1 MLRPGLRLSEH
12 VAFPP
17 ELPITASVIAIANA
31 IDAHPVV
38 IIAGE
43 TGSGKTTQLPKICLA
58 MGRGASGRI
67 ACTQPRRIAATSVAA
82 RVAQELATEPGD
94 VVGYQV
100 RFHDK
105 IRRSTRI
112 KFMTDGILL
121 AEIQSDPLLRAYDTI
136 ILDEAHER
144 SLNIDFLLGFLRR
157 LVARR
162 PDLRVVISS
171 ATLETQRFAA
181 FFGGAPIIEVSGRTY
196 PVDVLYRPPRDD
208 EPDLADAVANTVNEI
223 AEMDPRNDIL
233 VFLPGERE
241 IREALAEI
249 EKRALPHTVVLPL
262 YARLS
267 AAEQQRVFQR
277 LPQRRV
283 VLATNVAETSL
294 TIPGIVYVVD
304 PGVARVNRYS
314 VRTGVSQ
321 LLVEP
326 ISRASA
332 DQRKGRCGRTESGV
346 CFRLYEEADYA
357 SRPAHTDPEIK
368 RVSLAGV
375 ILRMKALRLGD
386 IEDFPLLDPP
396 PPRAITDGYR
406 VLEELGALDDG
417 GRLTPIGE
425 QLGRLP
431 IDPRLGRM
439 ILGGRDEGALRE
451 VVVIAAV
458 LGLQDPRERPLAA
471 QQRADEAHRKFR
483 DEGSDFA
490 AYLALWE
497 FWHDARAR
505 SSRSQMHKLCRE
517 HFLSYNRMREWED
530 IHDQLVRVLREEGF
544 APNPAR
550 ASGDQIHRALLPGLL
565 SKIGMWS
572 PEHRIFLG
580 ARQTRFAIHPSSG
593 LARKPPPWVMAAELV
608 ETSQLFARGVARIDP
623 AWLERAAGA
632 LCRRSHGDPHWE
644 QKQGQVMA
652 REQVSLY
659 GLPIVRDRKVA
670 YAGIDPALCRSMF
683 ITHALVRHEYTSRA
697 PFMEHNRRLLDEVA
711 RLRDRARRSDMLAD
725 EYQLAEFF
733 DRRVPDTVVSG
744 KTFEDWRRGAEAG
757 DPAILHLALADI
769 LLDDAADLSPERYPD
784 QLGLGGAALATLP
797 LTYKFDPTEDDDGIT
812 ATVPLAILPQLD
824 PDALAWTIPGWHAT
838 KLDLLLESL
847 PKSLRKSLGDL
858 GELADRLAA
867 QLRPFSGPLLPTL
880 ERAILEHTG
889 ERIPRDAWDLGALPA
904 YLAMYFRVVDERDHV
919 LGHGR
924 DLAELQRSLG
934 HRARQLW
941 AAAPRERHE
950 RSGLTAWEFDDL
962 PAAVTV
968 DVGGRR
974 LAAYPALV
982 DADTAVDLRL
992 LESPAAAAA
1001 ATRDGLRRLLLLQ
1014 MRTTLPRLEAEL
1026 PATLAHGALATAAL
1040 APGTAATPSAH
1051 PATIPAP
1058 GSPFAALAHAAS
1070 LAGVAGPGTASP
1082 QPTGAATPLR
1092 RQIVLRALDEA
1103 FQLAD
1108 PAAIPR
1114 TRTAFQSR
1122 LAEGRGALPAILA
1135 QFGLLAADLATELD
1149 KVRAALKPLAGR
1161 PGPSRA
1167 AFEDVQTQLAHLA
1180 PPDLMRATPLPRL
1193 HHIARYLR
1201 AIQIR
1206 LQRQSHDPPKDQ
1218 QKAAQVVPL
1227 WQTYLARRDDLLA
1240 KARPAAQLDDF
1251 AWLVEELRV
1260 QTFAPELKTAVPVSP
1275 QRVQD
1280 AWAKLAR

>member
-1 MLRPGLRLSEH
+1 VLRPGLRLSDR

-17 ELPITASVIAIANA
+17 ELPISASVIDIANA
-31 IDAHPVV
+31 IDAHPVI

-43 TGSGKTTQLPKICLA
+43 TGSGKTTQIPKICLA
-58 MGRGASGRI
+58 MGRGAAGRI

-82 RVAQELATEPGD
+82 RVAAELATELGD

-105 IRRSTRI
+105 IRRTTRI

-157 LVARR
+157 LVPRR
-162 PDLRVVISS
+162 PDLRIIISS

-181 FFGGAPIIEVSGRTY
+181 FFGGAPVLEVSGRTY

-223 AEMDPRNDIL
+223 AEMDPRSDIL

-241 IREALAEI
+241 IREALVEL

-267 AAEQQRVFQR
+267 AAEQQRVFQS

-304 PGVARVNRYS
+304 PGLARVNRYS

-346 CFRLYEEADYA
+346 CFRLYDEADYT

-386 IEDFPLLDPP
+386 IEDFPFLDPP

-406 VLEELGALDDG
+406 VLEELGALGDD
-417 GRLTPIGE
+417 GRLTRIGE

-431 IDPRLGRM
+431 VDPRLGRM
-439 ILGGRDEGALRE
+439 VLGGRDEGALRE

-458 LGLQDPRERPLAA
+458 LGLQDPRERPVAA

-490 AYLALWE
+490 AYLALWT
-497 FWHDARAR
+497 FWQDARAR

-517 HFLSYNRMREWED
+517 HFLSYHRMREWED
-530 IHDQLVRVLREEGF
+530 IHDQLVRVLRELEF
-544 APNPAR
+544 APNPTP

-608 ETSQLFARGVARIDP
+608 ETSQLFARSVARIDP
-623 AWLERAAGA
+623 AWLEHAAGP

-652 REQVSLY
+652 REQVTLY
-659 GLPIVRDRKVA
+659 GLPIIKDRKVA
-670 YAGIDPALCRSMF
+670 YSRIDPALCRSLF

-697 PFMEHNRRLLDEVA
+697 PFMEHNRALLDDVA
-711 RLRDRARRSDMLAD
+711 RLRDKARRSDMLAD

-733 DRRVPDTVVSG
+733 DRRLPDTVVSG
-744 KTFEDWRRGAEAG
+744 KTFEDWRRSAEAA

-769 LLDDAADLSPERYPD
+769 LQGDAADLSPARYPD
-784 QLGLGGAALATLP
+784 QLSLGGATLP
-797 LTYKFDPTEDDDGIT
+797 LAYKFDPTEDDDGIT
-812 ATVPLAILPQLD
+812 ATVPLAVLPQLD
-824 PDALAWTIPGWHAT
+824 PDTLAWTIPGWHAT
-838 KLDLLLESL
+838 KLALLLDTL
-847 PKSLRKSLGDL
+847 PKSVRKPLAPVD
-858 GELADRLAA
+858 ELVHHLAA
-867 QLRPFSGPLLPTL
+867 TLRPFSGPLLPTL

-889 ERIPRDAWDLGALPA
+889 ERIPRDAWDLRALPA
-904 YLAMYFRVVDERDHV
+904 YLGLYFRVVDERDHV

-924 DLAELQRSLG
+924 DLADLQRTLG

-950 RSGLTAWEFDDL
+950 RTGLTAWEFDDL
-962 PAAVTV
+962 PASVTV

-974 LAAYPALV
+974 
-982 DADTAVDLRL
+982 
-992 LESPAAAAA
+992 
-1001 ATRDGLRRLLLLQ
+1001 
-1014 MRTTLPRLEAEL
+1014 
-1026 PATLAHGALATAAL
+1026 
-1040 APGTAATPSAH
+1040 
-1051 PATIPAP
+1051 
-1058 GSPFAALAHAAS
+1058 
-1070 LAGVAGPGTASP
+1070 
-1082 QPTGAATPLR
+1082 
-1092 RQIVLRALDEA
+1092 
-1103 FQLAD
+1103 
-1108 PAAIPR
+1108 
-1114 TRTAFQSR
+1114 
-1122 LAEGRGALPAILA
+1122 
-1135 QFGLLAADLATELD
+1135 
-1149 KVRAALKPLAGR
+1149 
-1161 PGPSRA
+1161 
-1167 AFEDVQTQLAHLA
+1167 
-1180 PPDLMRATPLPRL
+1180 
-1193 HHIARYLR
+1193 
-1201 AIQIR
+1201 
-1206 LQRQSHDPPKDQ
+1206 
-1218 QKAAQVVPL
+1218 
-1227 WQTYLARRDDLLA
+1227 
-1240 KARPAAQLDDF
+1240 RPA
-1251 AWLVEELRV
+1251 
-1260 QTFAPELKTAVPVSP
+1260 
-1275 QRVQD
+1275 
-1280 AWAKLAR
+1280 